1 MIEIFN
7 EAKGKLVFKNYDA
20 LLTHIKEI
28 EKVKFL
34 TTRQEEGWVFT
45 IHPYER
51 FAEFYWRAIK
61 AINIL
66 LTEKEQDAY
75 EKGFNLLNIRKGSQN
90 GLDQIILTPD
100 VNVKEIK
107 KSWCQDYCL
116 ENGCMIFERKE
127 GR

>member
-7 EAKGKLVFKNYDA
+7 EAKEKLVFKNYDA
-20 LLTHIKEI
+20 LLNHIKEI

-34 TTRQEEGWVFT
+34 ATSQEENWIFT
-45 IHPYER
+45 IHSYER
-51 FAEFYWRAIK
+51 FSEFYWRAIK

-75 EKGFNLLNIRKGSQN
+75 EKGFNLLNMRKGSQN
-90 GLDQIILTPD
+90 GLDQVILTPD

-116 ENGCMIFERKE
+116 ENGYMIFEKKE
-127 GR
+127 ER

>member
-7 EAKGKLVFKNYDA
+7 EAKGNLVFKNYDA

-28 EKVKFL
+28 EKAKFL
-34 TTRQEEGWVFT
+34 ATSQEEKWLFT

-75 EKGFNLLNIRKGSQN
+75 EKGFNILNIRN
-90 GLDQIILTPD
+90 GDQSVLDQVILT
-100 VNVKEIK
+100 NLLHISTE
-107 KSWCQDYCL
+107 
-116 ENGCMIFERKE
+116 F
-127 GR
+127 

>member
-7 EAKGKLVFKNYDA
+7 EAKGKLVFKNYDE
-20 LLTHIKEI
+20 LMGHIKEI
-28 EKVKFL
+28 EKAKFL
-34 TTRQEEGWVFT
+34 KTKQEEDWIFT
-45 IHPYER
+45 IHPCER

-75 EKGFNLLNIRKGSQN
+75 EKGFNLLNIRKGNQS
-90 GLDQIILTPD
+90 GLDQVILTPD

-107 KSWCQDYCL
+107 KGWCQDYCL
-116 ENGCMIFERKE
+116 ENGYMIFEKSSK
-127 GR
+127 

>member
-20 LLTHIKEI
+20 LLTHIKDI
-28 EKVKFL
+28 EKTKFL
-34 TTRQEEGWVFT
+34 ATSKEENWIFT

-51 FAEFYWRAIK
+51 FAEFYWRAVK

-90 GLDQIILTPD
+90 GLDQVILTPD

-107 KSWCQDYCL
+107 KSWCHAYCL
-116 ENGCMIFERKE
+116 ENGSIIFERKE
-127 GR
+127 ER